1 MSRPR
6 IICAGH
12 RGWLSGRG
20 TSEVILGGPREPDL
34 LQSFDHVPEGQ
45 TSPLF
50 RSSGD
55 AEPTPVEFA
64 FRSAEPLSDGS
75 DWLRYDVMGEIE
87 AS

>member
-1 MSRPR
+1 MPT
-6 IICAGH
+6 ADAEGH
-12 RGWLSGRG
+12 
-20 TSEVILGGPREPDL
+20 TP
-34 LQSFDHVPEGQ
+34 
-45 TSPLF
+45 PLF